1 MRYMQHNHPKSKAGH
16 PAVKLDSAGARS
28 TQTIARPA
36 PMHCDVAVIGAG
48 PYGLS
53 AGAHFKAKGIST
65 CVFGEPMEFWASK
78 MPEGMLLRSP
88 RVASNLS
95 DPDRAFTLEAY
106 EAASKT
112 EPRAPLPLDTFV
124 KYGRWF
130 RQQLGSDLDERMVL
144 RVERDRP
151 GFRLALRDGE
161 EIRSACVVIA
171 TGIGPFKRKP
181 TVFQRLS
188 SRQAIHC
195 YEGRDVRQFT
205 GKRVA
210 VIGAGQS
217 ALESAALLHEANA
230 QVEVIARTSQ
240 LRWIGRHSWLHHMGP
255 ISSLLY
261 SSHDVGPIGISRL
274 VAYPRLV
281 SYVPLKARDKIRA
294 RAVRSA
300 GSPWLIQRLS
310 TVKITTGCSV
320 TEVKTH
326 GDEVAL
332 KLDDSTERRV
342 DHVLLGTGYQ
352 VDISRY
358 DFLPQEFTRDIEQ
371 FDGYPKLA
379 SGFRS
384 SVPGLH
390 FIGATAARSF
400 GPLLYFVAGTESA
413 SRELVAHVSRNLRR
427 Y

>member
-1 MRYMQHNHPKSKAGH
+1 VKINDMGIRSAQTNRI
-16 PAVKLDSAGARS
+16 PASA
-28 TQTIARPA
+28 
-36 PMHCDVAVIGAG
+36 HCDVAVIGAG

-53 AGAHFKAKGIST
+53 AGVHLKAKGVAA

-88 RVASNLS
+88 RVASSLS

-112 EPRAPLPLDTFV
+112 EPCAPVPLSTFV
-124 KYGRWF
+124 EYGKWF
-130 RQQLGSDLDERMVL
+130 RHQLGSDLDRRTVS
-144 RVERDRP
+144 RVDRDQP
-151 GFRLALRDGE
+151 GFRLTLSDGE
-161 EIRSACVVIA
+161 EIRSTFVVIA
-171 TGIGPFKRKP
+171 AGIGPFKKKP
-181 TVFQRLS
+181 AVFQNLS
-188 SRQAIHC
+188 PQQAIHC
-195 YEGRDVRQFT
+195 YEGREVRKFA

-230 QVEVIARTSQ
+230 QVEVIARRSH
-240 LRWIGRHSWLHHMGP
+240 LRWIGMHSWLHHMGP

-261 SSHDVGPIGISRL
+261 SPHDVGPLGISRL
-274 VAYPRLV
+274 VAYPKLV
-281 SYVPLKARDKIRA
+281 SYIPLKLRDRIRT
-294 RAVRSA
+294 RAVRPA
-300 GSPWLIQRLS
+300 GSQWLPARLAAV
-310 TVKITTGCSV
+310 TITTGCSV
-320 TEVKTH
+320 TQAKAL
-326 GDEVAL
+326 GDEVSL
-332 KLDDSTERRV
+332 KLDDGSERRV

-352 VDISRY
+352 VDISQY
-358 DFLPQEFTRDIEQ
+358 DFLPPELTRDIEQ
-371 FDGYPKLA
+371 LDGYPKLA

-413 SRELVAHVSRNLRR
+413 SRGLVSHLWKNRR
-427 Y
+427 